1 MIILGINAFHGDASA
16 AIVVDGQLIA
26 AVEEER
32 FNRIKHI
39 AGFPANAIRYC
50 LKSAGI
56 NAQEIDHIAVARDAS
71 ARIWRKALY
80 ALKLPRLALNRMGA
94 QANFI
99 GIKEELARALGVG
112 SEEIKAE
119 IHRVEHH
126 KAHLASSFFV
136 SGFEEAALLSIDG
149 LGDFASTM
157 WGFGR
162 GNKITVDGAIAFPH
176 SLGIYYTALT
186 QYLGFW
192 KYGDEYKVMGLGA
205 YGEPEYQH
213 DFEQIVKLNGVLGFS
228 LGLEDFV
235 HHKKGPQMTWREGE
249 PIIGKLYGDH
259 LIKRLG
265 PERHANESVERRHWN
280 IAASLQVR
288 LEEAVHT
295 MLNRLH
301 KRYPVKNLCLAGG
314 VAYNCVANGKIFAN
328 TPFEKVY
335 IQSAAGDA
343 GLAIGGAF
351 YVWNQKLG
359 KPRSFEMKHAY
370 WGPGFDDEDIRAAL
384 GVTRDALE
392 KAGHCELRIAK
403 FKEDELAKE
412 TAKQIADGKVV
423 GWFQGR
429 MEFGPRAL
437 GNRSIVVDPR
447 RGEMK
452 DLLNSRI
459 KHREPFR
466 PFAPSILLERVG
478 DYFEETH
485 PSPFMLMAYKVKREK
500 RSVIPAPT
508 HVDGTGRLQ
517 TVAKDE
523 NLRYWK
529 LIKAF
534 ENLTGVPVLLNTSF
548 NENEPVVC
556 KPEEAMNC
564 FLRTKMDVLAIGNY
578 LVEKAWTGE
587 QGSES

>member
-32 FNRIKHI
+32 FNRVKHS

-50 LKSAGI
+50 LQSAGV
-56 NAQEIDHIAVARDAS
+56 NAQEIDHIAVARDPS
-71 ARIWRKALY
+71 ARMWRKALY
-80 ALKLPRLALNRMGA
+80 ALKMPRLALNRIGA

-99 GIKEELARALGVG
+99 GIKEEFARALGLE

-205 YGEPEYQH
+205 YGEPDYQH

-235 HHKKGPQMTWREGE
+235 HHKKGPEMTWREGE

-265 PERHANESVERRHWN
+265 PERHANEAVERRHWN
-280 IAASLQVR
+280 IAASLQER

-343 GLAIGGAF
+343 GLAVGGAF
-351 YVWNQKLG
+351 HVWNQKLG

-370 WGPGFDDEDIRAAL
+370 WGPGFDDEDIRVVL
-384 GVTRDALE
+384 GVTHDALE
-392 KAGHCELRIAK
+392 KIAHCGLRIAK

-412 TAKQIADGKVV
+412 TAKRIADGKVV

-447 RGEMK
+447 RAEMK

-466 PFAPSILLERVG
+466 PFAPSILIERVG
-478 DYFEETH
+478 DYFDETH

-500 RSVIPAPT
+500 RCIIPAPT

-517 TVAKDE
+517 TVARDD
-523 NLRYWK
+523 NPRYWK

-534 ENLTGVPVLLNTSF
+534 EKLTGVPVLLNTSF

-556 KPEEAMNC
+556 KPEEAINC
-564 FLRTKMDVLAIGNY
+564 FLRTRMDVLAIGNY
-578 LVEKAWTGE
+578 MLEKAKRSE
-587 QGSES
+587 QGCAG